1 VDIRNADPVWE
12 EALEIISRQVNEGT
26 FRIWF
31 EPTIGLGLTNGAYS
45 VGVASDFAKDWID
58 TRFRA
63 LMSDAVSQVVG
74 EPVLLDIVVSPT
86 LSRAASPDAVAASDH
101 VSHQGG
107 SATPAKDIPGQA
119 LPRPS
124 ASDQGD
130 GSAGDSFVEAGPAG
144 GGRLRG
150 RLSEP
155 IGGPSRPTAGAAL
168 ERTPVSEPAVEQPGH
183 DAAATGLLA
192 KYTFDTFVIGP
203 SNRFAHAAA
212 LATAETP
219 GTQYN
224 PLFIYGGVGLGKT
237 HLLQAIGN
245 YVVRNHPAKKV
256 RYLTLETFTNDFIN
270 SLRDDSIEGFKNRYR
285 TVDVLLIDDIQFL
298 HKKEQ
303 TQEEFFHTF
312 NALYDAQKQ
321 IVITSDRHPKALAT
335 VEDRLVSRFEWGL
348 ITDIQPPDLET
359 RVAILRK
366 KVRLENITL
375 ADDEALMVIA
385 SRVPSNIRELEGCLT
400 RVVAYSSFTKKPIDA
415 DLAREV
421 LKDIPETPSTR
432 VTIDLILSIV
442 AESTGVSITEI
453 TGDKRSR
460 PVVESRHLVMYL
472 ARELTD
478 ASLPKI
484 GERLGNRDHTTV
496 LHAVD
501 KIGKLMR
508 EDREM
513 YSRVQRLTTKIK
525 SAR

>member
-1 VDIRNADPVWE
+1 VDAGNRDPVWE
-12 EALEIISRQVNEGT
+12 EALQLISQQVNEGT

-31 EPTIGLGLTNGAYS
+31 EPTVGLGLADGTYS

-58 TRFRA
+58 SRFRN
-63 LMSDAVSQVVG
+63 LMSDAVAQVVG
-74 EPVLLDIVVSPT
+74 QPARLDIVVSPT
-86 LSRAASPDAVAASDH
+86 LSRAATLEAAPAPDS
-101 VSHQGG
+101 S
-107 SATPAKDIPGQA
+107 PGQDPTLA
-119 LPRPS
+119 TTQHDRRLDRVPS
-124 ASDQGD
+124 S
-130 GSAGDSFVEAGPAG
+130 
-144 GGRLRG
+144 
-150 RLSEP
+150 
-155 IGGPSRPTAGAAL
+155 
-168 ERTPVSEPAVEQPGH
+168 AVEQGASQDRTRVQNRRRSGDAVRSVGDGIPGM
-183 DAAATGLLA
+183 GLQS
-192 KYTFDTFVIGP
+192 KYTFDTFVIGQ

-212 LATAETP
+212 LAAAETP

-245 YVVRNHPAKKV
+245 YALRNHPGKKV

-270 SLRDDSIEGFKNRYR
+270 SLREDSIEGFKNRYR
-285 TVDVLLIDDIQFL
+285 TVDLLLIDDIQFL

-312 NALYDAQKQ
+312 NTLYEAQKQ
-321 IVITSDRHPKALAT
+321 IVITSDRPPKALAT
-335 VEDRLVSRFEWGL
+335 IEDRLVSRFEQGL
-348 ITDIQPPDLET
+348 VTDIQPPDLET
-359 RVAILRK
+359 RVAILQK
-366 KVRLENITL
+366 KVR
-375 ADDEALMVIA
+375 ADGVVLVDDDVLMLIA
-385 SRVPSNIRELEGCLT
+385 SRVPTNIRELEGCLT
-400 RVVAYSSFTKKPIDA
+400 RVVAFSSFTKRPIDV

-432 VTIDLILSIV
+432 VTIDLILSAV
-442 AESTGVSITEI
+442 AETTGISVTEI

-484 GERLGNRDHTTV
+484 GERIGNRDHTTV

-501 KIGKLMR
+501 KIAKLMR

-513 YSRVQRLTTKIK
+513 YNRVQRLTAKVK

>member
-1 VDIRNADPVWE
+1 VETRTSDPIWEQALRLIAD
-12 EALEIISRQVNEGT
+12 QVNEGT

-31 EPTIGLGLTNGAYS
+31 EPTIGLGLVDGAYS
-45 VGVASDFAKDWID
+45 VGVASDFARDWID
-58 TRFRA
+58 SRFRL
-63 LMSDAVSQVVG
+63 LMSDAVSQVIG
-74 EPVLLDIVVSPT
+74 QPVRFEIVVSPG
-86 LSRAASPDAVAASDH
+86 LSRAATADVSASADSAAAFAAPGLRPTQTSPEAFPASLSSSGLSAAS
-101 VSHQGG
+101 
-107 SATPAKDIPGQA
+107 
-119 LPRPS
+119 
-124 ASDQGD
+124 
-130 GSAGDSFVEAGPAG
+130 
-144 GGRLRG
+144 
-150 RLSEP
+150 
-155 IGGPSRPTAGAAL
+155 SRPAYTVTSAVPAAL
-168 ERTPVSEPAVEQPGH
+168 TPL
-183 DAAATGLLA
+183 AADPNVVAGLMV
-192 KYTFDTFVIGP
+192 KYTFDSFVIGQ

-212 LATAETP
+212 LAAAETP

-245 YVVRNHPAKKV
+245 YALRNHPALKV

-298 HKKEQ
+298 QKKEQ

-321 IVITSDRHPKALAT
+321 IVITSDRHPKGLAT
-335 VEDRLVSRFEWGL
+335 LEDRLVSRFEWGL

-366 KVRLENITL
+366 KVRAEAITL
-375 ADDEALMVIA
+375 ADDDALMLIA

-400 RVVAYSSFTKKPIDA
+400 RVVAFSSFTKRPIDVA
-415 DLAREV
+415 LATEV
-421 LKDIPETPSTR
+421 LKDIPETPTTR
-432 VTIDLILSIV
+432 ITIDMILSAV
-442 AESTGVSITEI
+442 AESTGVSVTEI

-460 PVVESRHLVMYL
+460 PVVDSRHVVMYL

-484 GERLGNRDHTTV
+484 GDRIGGRDHTTV
-496 LHAVD
+496 LHAVE
-501 KIGKLMR
+501 KVTKLMR
-508 EDREM
+508 EDRDM
-513 YSRVQRLTTKIK
+513 YNRVQRLTAKLK